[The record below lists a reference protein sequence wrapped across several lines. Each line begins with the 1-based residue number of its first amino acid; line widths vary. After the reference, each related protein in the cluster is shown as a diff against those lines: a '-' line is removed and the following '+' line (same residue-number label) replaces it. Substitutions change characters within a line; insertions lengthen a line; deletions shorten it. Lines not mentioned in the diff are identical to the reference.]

1 LNEVEFTKNEAFS
14 SIRRELL
21 EHCLMNIKTDLQN
34 GILTATISRSQALNA
49 LNAEVLD
56 ELNNIIK
63 EVYQK
68 KEIHGLI
75 IIGEGEKAFVAGADI
90 KELASLDQ
98 SEALNLSKK
107 GQKLFSIIEHCPKP
121 VIAAVN
127 GFALGGG
134 CELAM
139 ACHIRIAT
147 ENAKFG
153 QPEVNLG
160 IIPGYGGTQRL
171 TQLVGRGKA
180 LELMMTGDTITAQ
193 EAKTWG
199 LVNHVT
205 VNRIELIELATK
217 ILKKILSKSPLAIS
231 KLIRSVN
238 AGFTFE
244 QQGYDVEAQEFA
256 NCTRTEDFN
265 EGTAAFIEKR
275 QPNFKGI

>member
-1 LNEVEFTKNEAFS
+1 
-14 SIRRELL
+14 
-21 EHCLMNIKTDLQN
+21 MNIKTDLQN